1 MEAKEE
7 SLRNDVLVLDMT
19 DYFSWRSKMKAYLKK
34 FGVWEIVINP
44 PTPSNKKGKS
54 AAQKEAKKDNTTA
67 LKFLMDGLP
76 SSMKESVGEYTS
88 AKYLWFNLESEY

>member
-7 SLRNDVLVLDMT
+7 SSSNDVPIPDMK

-44 PTPSNKKGKS
+44 PTPSNKKGKL
-54 AAQKEAKKDNTTA
+54 AAQKEAKKDNTTTF
-67 LKFLMDGLP
+67 KFLMDGLP
-76 SSMKESVGEYTS
+76 TQ
-88 AKYLWFNLESEY
+88 

>member
-1 MEAKEE
+1 MEEKKE
-7 SLRNDVLVLDMT
+7 SSSNDVPVLDT
-19 DYFSWRSKMKAYLKK
+19 ADYFSWRRKIKAYLKK

-44 PTPSNKKGKS
+44 PAPSNKKGQK

-76 SSMKESVGEYTS
+76 SSV
-88 AKYLWFNLESEY
+88 

>member
-7 SLRNDVLVLDMT
+7 SSSNDMPIFDMT

-44 PTPSNKKGKS
+44 PSPSNKRGKV
-54 AAQKEAKKDNTTA
+54 AAQKEGQCYS
-67 LKFLMDGLP
+67 LEVPHGW
-76 SSMKESVGEYTS
+76 TS
-88 AKYLWFNLESEY
+88 